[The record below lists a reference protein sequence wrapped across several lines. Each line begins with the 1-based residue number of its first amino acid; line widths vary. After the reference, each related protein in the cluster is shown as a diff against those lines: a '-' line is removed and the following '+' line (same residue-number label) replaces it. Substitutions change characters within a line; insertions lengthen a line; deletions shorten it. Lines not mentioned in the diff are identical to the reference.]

1 MKPVWLV
8 AASFILPLSVSA
20 APAASLGD
28 RAYNAII
35 DRPLFDPSRKKYEP
49 PVVPVVGPADDTPV
63 VTAPPDPTAP
73 QLLGV
78 VASDSQAIVVVR
90 GGDGT
95 VLRLAQGESIDG
107 WRVVAIRPRGI
118 DVERDGVRQS
128 LDMLPPGSAAPLS
141 DPNLILP

>member
-1 MKPVWLV
+1 MKPTWLV
-8 AASFILPLSVSA
+8 AVSLALPISVTA
-20 APAASLGD
+20 APSAPADDG
-28 RAYNAII
+28 AYNAII

-49 PVVPVVGPADDTPV
+49 PAVPDAAPTDDTPV
-63 VTAPPDPTAP
+63 VAAPSDPTAP

-95 VLRLAQGESIDG
+95 VLRLAQGEAIDG

-128 LDMLPPGSAAPLS
+128 LDMPPPGSPAPVS
-141 DPNLILP
+141 DPNLISP

>member
-1 MKPVWLV
+1 VDV
-8 AASFILPLSVSA
+8 A
-20 APAASLGD
+20 
-28 RAYNAII
+28 
-35 DRPLFDPSRKKYEP
+35 
-49 PVVPVVGPADDTPV
+49 PADDTPV

-90 GGDGT
+90 GGDGV
-95 VLRLAQGESIDG
+95 VLRLAQGEAIDG

-128 LDMLPPGSAAPLS
+128 LDMPPPGSAGPAS
-141 DPNLILP
+141 DPNLVSP